1 MSVSHLLDTNVISR
15 LLKEPRGRT
24 AQRLAELGEARVCT
38 SILVAAELRF
48 GAKLRGS
55 ERLSRTIERVL
66 EVIPILSLEAPAEE
80 HYANIRLDLER
91 RGEPIGPNDLLIAA
105 HAQSLGLVLVTENE
119 REFRR
124 VRDLVVEN
132 WQSEDPRIAHG

>member
-1 MSVSHLLDTNVISR
+1 VSLTHLLDTNAISR
-15 LLKEPRGRT
+15 LLKEPEGRC
-24 AQRLAELGEARVCT
+24 AGRLARLGEPRVCT
-38 SILVAAELRF
+38 SIVVAGELRF

-55 ERLSRTIERVL
+55 ARLTQAIERVL
-66 EVIPILSLEAPAEE
+66 EAIPILSLEPPADE
-80 HYANIRLDLER
+80 HYANIRFDLER

-105 HAQSLGLVLVTENE
+105 HARSLSLTLVTENE

-132 WQSEDPRIAHG
+132 WQLEDV